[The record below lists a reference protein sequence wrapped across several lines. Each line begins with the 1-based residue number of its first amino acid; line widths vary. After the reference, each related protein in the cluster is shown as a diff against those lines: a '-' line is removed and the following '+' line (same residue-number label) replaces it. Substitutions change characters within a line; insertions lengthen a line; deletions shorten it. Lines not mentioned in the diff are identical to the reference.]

1 MEALIT
7 RKPSG
12 GVNQRRSEPP
22 EVDSEAGEKRAFRR
36 SHVNI
41 GRCWAAAR
49 ASAGLLW
56 QVARR
61 SLQGPINV
69 NATAEERLKP
79 ERSGPERLLW
89 AV

>member
-1 MEALIT
+1 M
-7 RKPSG
+7 
-12 GVNQRRSEPP
+12 NQRRSEPP
-22 EVDSEAGEKRAFRR
+22 EVDSEAGGKRAFGW

-41 GRCWAAAR
+41 GRRWAAAR
-49 ASAGLLW
+49 ASAGLPW

-61 SLQGPINV
+61 SLQGPVNV
-69 NATAEERLKP
+69 NAAAEERLKP